1 MNARDTHR
9 VPVPFTK
16 PLQLFFGDI
25 FSCGYQT
32 GLDLMSADGSR
43 AHVAGP
49 SLKTSGQARPVL
61 TAKDGMLPGKSHDNV
76 SLKPN

>member
-1 MNARDTHR
+1 
-9 VPVPFTK
+9 
-16 PLQLFFGDI
+16 
-25 FSCGYQT
+25 
-32 GLDLMSADGSR
+32 MSADGSR

-49 SLKTSGQARPVL
+49 SLKTAGQARPVL